1 MPWTTFDR
9 RVGVLLGADY
19 PFLDAIWTMI
29 VFFAFVI
36 WIWLII
42 MVLWDNFRRHDHSG
56 GAKAGWTILI
66 IFLPLIGVLAYLIAR
81 PATAE
86 DYWSIGGNGGQPQQP
101 ASIHSSADEIAK
113 LQQLR
118 DSGTISAE
126 EFERAKQKTLA

>member
-1 MPWTTFDR
+1 MPRTTFDG

-56 GAKAGWTILI
+56 WAKAGWTILI

-101 ASIHSSADEIAK
+101 PSTYSSADEIAK

-126 EFERAKQKTLA
+126 EFERAKQKALA